1 MMNQP
6 QPQRA
11 LGPARQR
18 GQAMLLTVLLL
29 AVGVAGLV
37 YTLATPARFSLAAD
51 ATTSAVLAQAKVA
64 LIGRAALDQTIPGSL
79 PCPDTDNDGSAELF
93 AGNDCPS
100 YVGRLPWRTLGLPDL
115 RDGNGERL
123 WYALSPS
130 FRDHTSASPLNSDTA
145 GQLTITGM
153 APASNVIA
161 IVFAPGAL
169 VGAQLRDAAN
179 QNNVA
184 HYLEGENAD
193 GNTTYTTES

>member
-51 ATTSAVLAQAKVA
+51 ATTSAALAQAKVA

-123 WYALSPS
+123 WYALSPN
-130 FRDHTSASPLNSDTA
+130 FRDHSTGGALNSSTA
-145 GQLTITGM
+145 GTLSVAGTQ
-153 APASNVIA
+153 PAAGLAA
-161 IVFAPGAL
+161 IVFAPGSVVARAGVTQARGCT
-169 VGAQLRDAAN
+169 VGFDC
-179 QNNVA
+179 
-184 HYLEGENAD
+184 D
-193 GNTTYTTES
+193 